1 MELISLT
8 QMLSQASV
16 ATILVIILAFLLL
29 SAFIWFMSEES
40 DTIWLALA
48 AGFVLLGILLFVSG
62 AAADHGGAKVDDSVL
77 GSYVL
82 SGLFWY
88 FAAGAVVLVAR
99 CTAIFVSELLE
110 ARRYLLEITSRKY
123 QLPKYELSPRA
134 DYSVTDEYKTHVACL
149 VEIRKGFMASFGEE
163 VTFGQV
169 REYEQACVEQLL
181 RSPHDF
187 PFTAENPVQLPYN
200 WKTKSGSIL
209 LNLLP
214 RFTKLKLVEFIWP
227 RFWDR
232 VRPAATWIAWPWS
245 SVRSIIGDFIPT
257 IIRKVTKKIKTLL
270 NNIVERIINSVV
282 YPK

>member
-16 ATILVIILAFLLL
+16 TAIVVIILAFLLL
-29 SAFIWFMSEES
+29 SSFIWFMSEES
-40 DTIWLALA
+40 DTIWLALV
-48 AGFVLLGILLFVSG
+48 AGLILTGFLIFVSG
-62 AAADHGGAKVDDSVL
+62 AAANHGGAKVDDFVL

-82 SGLFWY
+82 SVLFWY
-88 FAAGAVVLVAR
+88 LVAGAVVLVAR
-99 CTAIFVSELLE
+99 CTAVFISELLE
-110 ARRYLLEITSRKY
+110 ARQYLLEITSKRY
-123 QLPKYELSPRA
+123 PLPRYSLGPRVA
-134 DYSVTDEYKTHVACL
+134 DSVKDEYKTQAACL
-149 VEIRKGFMASFGEE
+149 AEIREEFRVIFGEE
-163 VTFGQV
+163 VTYGQL

-187 PFTAENPVQLPYN
+187 PFTAENSVQLPYELR
-200 WKTKSGSIL
+200 TESGTII

-214 RFTKLKLVEFIWP
+214 RFTKLELVEFIWP

-232 VRPAATWIAWPWS
+232 VRPVATWITWPWTL
-245 SVRSIIGDFIPT
+245 VRSIIGDFIPA

>member
-16 ATILVIILAFLLL
+16 TAIVVIILAFLLL
-29 SAFIWFMSEES
+29 SSFIWFMSEES
-40 DTIWLALA
+40 DTIWLALV
-48 AGFVLLGILLFVSG
+48 AGLILTGFLIFVSR
-62 AAADHGGAKVDDSVL
+62 AAANHGGAKVDDFVL

-88 FAAGAVVLVAR
+88 LVAGAVVLVAR
-99 CTAIFVSELLE
+99 CTAVFISELLE
-110 ARRYLLEITSRKY
+110 ARRYLLEITSKRYPLPKY
-123 QLPKYELSPRA
+123 QLAHTASDPVK
-134 DYSVTDEYKTHVACL
+134 DEYKTHVACL

-169 REYEQACVEQLL
+169 REYEQACVAQLL
-181 RSPHDF
+181 RSPHNF

-200 WKTKSGSIL
+200 WKTKSGSLL

-214 RFTKLKLVEFIWP
+214 LFTKLKLAEFIWP

-232 VRPAATWIAWPWS
+232 VRPVATWITWPWAL
-245 SVRSIIGDFIPT
+245 VRSIIGDFIPA